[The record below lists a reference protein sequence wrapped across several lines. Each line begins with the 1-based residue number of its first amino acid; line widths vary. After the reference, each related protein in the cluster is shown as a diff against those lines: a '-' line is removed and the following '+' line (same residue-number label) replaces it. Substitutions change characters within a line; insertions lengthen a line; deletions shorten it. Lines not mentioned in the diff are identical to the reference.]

1 MRELLNDYELLAAS
15 GPVGRAV
22 VTRVWGSA
30 PRPEGACLL
39 ATADGRMAGSVSGGC
54 VEAAAAEEIKAAI
67 ARGTPKRV
75 GWGVTHERAWEM
87 GLSCGG
93 TIEVFVEP
101 EVHGELLQ
109 AARRPSGSVVATV
122 IGGPASIPIGAELLF
137 EEGGARTR
145 IGGGS
150 LPGGLEE
157 RISAQA
163 GAALPLATS
172 RVESFEIP
180 EGGGSVEVFLEVF
193 PRRPTLLVFGGV
205 HTAPQ
210 LGRLAKPLG
219 FRTVVADGREA
230 FLTRERFPDA
240 DELMLGWPEEVF
252 RKVGL
257 DAATCVC
264 LLTHDPKFDEPAL
277 DLALRS
283 PACYVGAI
291 GSRKTQAARRE
302 RLRQAGF
309 TAEEIGRL
317 RGPIGL
323 DLGGRDPAEIAL
335 AILAEITAVR
345 YGREV
350 PAGVRAPAGAGS
362 A

>member
-1 MRELLNDYELLAAS
+1 MRDLLNEYDRLAAT
-15 GPVGRAV
+15 GRVGRAV

-39 ATADGRMAGSVSGGC
+39 ATPDGRMAGSVSGGC
-54 VEAAAAEEIKAAI
+54 VEGAAAEEIRAAI
-67 ARGTPKRV
+67 ADGKPRRV

-101 EVHGELLQ
+101 SVRAELLE
-109 AARRPSGSVVATV
+109 AARRPQGSVVATV
-122 IGGPASIPIGAELLF
+122 IGGNGPAPVGAGLLL
-137 EEGGARTR
+137 EESGARR
-145 IGGGS
+145 RFGV
-150 LPGGLEE
+150 LAGGLEE
-157 RISAQA
+157 MIAAQA
-163 GAALPLATS
+163 AGALAGLTS
-172 RVESFEIP
+172 RVESLDTADGP
-180 EGGGSVEVFLEVF
+180 VEVFLEVF

-205 HTAPQ
+205 HIATA
-210 LGRLAKPLG
+210 LVRLAKPLG

-240 DELMLGWPEEVF
+240 DELILGWPDEVF

-257 DAATCVC
+257 DPATCVC

-302 RLRQAGF
+302 RLRTAGF
-309 TAEEIGRL
+309 SDAEIARL

-323 DLGGRDPAEIAL
+323 DLGGRNPAEIAL

-345 YGREV
+345 YGRAT
-350 PAGVRAPAGAGS
+350 PAGARAPAGAAPGGN
-362 A
+362 